1 MTMKTTREEAK
12 EESHKELVGNLQELL
27 EKNLDAEKGFKN
39 ALDETK
45 NVHLKQFFKKMA
57 IQKNRFVTELDFVIR
72 SLNEEP
78 KEKGRTLGG
87 LHRAWMDLKT
97 SLSGD
102 KDEAILEEVIRG
114 EKASEKEYEEKLKDH
129 FFPVDIAELLN
140 KQLAEIRLTI
150 AKVKTLEDL
159 ADD

>member
-1 MTMKTTREEAK
+1 MKTTREEAK
-12 EESHKELVGNLQELL
+12 ENSHNELVENLQELL

-45 NVHLKQFFKKMA
+45 NVHLKQFFKKQA
-57 IQKNRFVTELDFVIR
+57 IQKNRFVTELDYVIR

-78 KEKGRTLGG
+78 KEKGSTLGG
-87 LHRAWMDLKT
+87 LHRVWMDLKT

-102 KDEAILEEVIRG
+102 KDEAVLEEVIRG

-140 KQLAEIRLTI
+140 KQLAEIRLTL